1 MELTVRRH
9 HLIEESKAE
18 LDLAYEEVKRAEQK
32 IMALEREYNLRING
46 VDSSNGIDYQV
57 AISGIMKEKESIQA
71 KIGIEDLYKMQ
82 GMAIEKFAMMSSA
95 FAIVSSVEEIAMGSD
110 LLRELL
116 FKNGEQRKYRIDIDK
131 SVRAFSKGLRAYNR
145 EEASHENDILVR
157 RSWAR
162 IEELLQQSGGAGCLL
177 QLAHNWADFPQTLRS
192 YELISRYVMPRFQG
206 LNRGR
211 EASMA
216 WATDNRD
223 EFMSAGREAKAKAAR
238 DYEAEK
244 AARGEAEGA
253 ASGGTNEAASGGTN
267 EAASGHAEKA
277 AGD

>member
-1 MELTVRRH
+1 MRRH

-32 IMALEREYNLRING
+32 IMALEQEYNQRING
-46 VDSSNGIDYQV
+46 VDSANGIDYQA
-57 AISGIMKEKESIQA
+57 AISDIMREKEAIQA
-71 KIGIEDLYKMQ
+71 KICIEDLYDLQ

-95 FAIVSSVEEIAMGSD
+95 FAIVSSVEEVAMGSD

-162 IEELLQQSGGAGCLL
+162 IEELLRESGC
-177 QLAHNWADFPQTLRS
+177 H
-192 YELISRYVMPRFQG
+192 I
-206 LNRGR
+206 
-211 EASMA
+211 
-216 WATDNRD
+216 
-223 EFMSAGREAKAKAAR
+223 
-238 DYEAEK
+238 
-244 AARGEAEGA
+244 
-253 ASGGTNEAASGGTN
+253 
-267 EAASGHAEKA
+267 
-277 AGD
+277 

>member
-46 VDSSNGIDYQV
+46 VDSSNGIDYQA
-57 AISGIMKEKESIQA
+57 AISRIMKEKESIQA

-162 IEELLQQSGGAGCLL
+162 IEELLRESGC
-177 QLAHNWADFPQTLRS
+177 H
-192 YELISRYVMPRFQG
+192 I
-206 LNRGR
+206 
-211 EASMA
+211 
-216 WATDNRD
+216 
-223 EFMSAGREAKAKAAR
+223 
-238 DYEAEK
+238 
-244 AARGEAEGA
+244 
-253 ASGGTNEAASGGTN
+253 
-267 EAASGHAEKA
+267 
-277 AGD
+277 

>member
-162 IEELLQQSGGAGCLL
+162 IEELLRESGC
-177 QLAHNWADFPQTLRS
+177 H
-192 YELISRYVMPRFQG
+192 I
-206 LNRGR
+206 
-211 EASMA
+211 
-216 WATDNRD
+216 
-223 EFMSAGREAKAKAAR
+223 
-238 DYEAEK
+238 
-244 AARGEAEGA
+244 
-253 ASGGTNEAASGGTN
+253 
-267 EAASGHAEKA
+267 
-277 AGD
+277 

>member
-1 MELTVRRH
+1 MRRH

-162 IEELLQQSGGAGCLL
+162 IEELLRESGC
-177 QLAHNWADFPQTLRS
+177 H
-192 YELISRYVMPRFQG
+192 I
-206 LNRGR
+206 
-211 EASMA
+211 
-216 WATDNRD
+216 
-223 EFMSAGREAKAKAAR
+223 
-238 DYEAEK
+238 
-244 AARGEAEGA
+244 
-253 ASGGTNEAASGGTN
+253 
-267 EAASGHAEKA
+267 
-277 AGD
+277 

>member
-46 VDSSNGIDYQV
+46 ADSSNGIDYQA

-162 IEELLQQSGGAGCLL
+162 IEELLRESGG
-177 QLAHNWADFPQTLRS
+177 H
-192 YELISRYVMPRFQG
+192 I
-206 LNRGR
+206 
-211 EASMA
+211 
-216 WATDNRD
+216 
-223 EFMSAGREAKAKAAR
+223 
-238 DYEAEK
+238 
-244 AARGEAEGA
+244 
-253 ASGGTNEAASGGTN
+253 
-267 EAASGHAEKA
+267 
-277 AGD
+277 

>member
-46 VDSSNGIDYQV
+46 EDSSNGIDYQA

-145 EEASHENDILVR
+145 EEASHENDVLVR
-157 RSWAR
+157 QSWAR
-162 IEELLQQSGGAGCLL
+162 IEELLRESGC
-177 QLAHNWADFPQTLRS
+177 Q
-192 YELISRYVMPRFQG
+192 I
-206 LNRGR
+206 
-211 EASMA
+211 
-216 WATDNRD
+216 
-223 EFMSAGREAKAKAAR
+223 
-238 DYEAEK
+238 
-244 AARGEAEGA
+244 
-253 ASGGTNEAASGGTN
+253 
-267 EAASGHAEKA
+267 
-277 AGD
+277 

>member
-1 MELTVRRH
+1 MRRH

-46 VDSSNGIDYQV
+46 VDSSNGIDYQA

-162 IEELLQQSGGAGCLL
+162 IEELLRESGC
-177 QLAHNWADFPQTLRS
+177 Q
-192 YELISRYVMPRFQG
+192 I
-206 LNRGR
+206 
-211 EASMA
+211 
-216 WATDNRD
+216 
-223 EFMSAGREAKAKAAR
+223 
-238 DYEAEK
+238 
-244 AARGEAEGA
+244 
-253 ASGGTNEAASGGTN
+253 
-267 EAASGHAEKA
+267 
-277 AGD
+277 

>member
-145 EEASHENDILVR
+145 QEASHENDILVR
-157 RSWAR
+157 QSWAR
-162 IEELLQQSGGAGCLL
+162 IEELLRESGC
-177 QLAHNWADFPQTLRS
+177 H
-192 YELISRYVMPRFQG
+192 I
-206 LNRGR
+206 
-211 EASMA
+211 
-216 WATDNRD
+216 
-223 EFMSAGREAKAKAAR
+223 
-238 DYEAEK
+238 
-244 AARGEAEGA
+244 
-253 ASGGTNEAASGGTN
+253 
-267 EAASGHAEKA
+267 
-277 AGD
+277 

>member
-1 MELTVRRH
+1 MRRH

-46 VDSSNGIDYQV
+46 ADSSNGIDYQA

-162 IEELLQQSGGAGCLL
+162 IEELLRESGC
-177 QLAHNWADFPQTLRS
+177 H
-192 YELISRYVMPRFQG
+192 I
-206 LNRGR
+206 
-211 EASMA
+211 
-216 WATDNRD
+216 
-223 EFMSAGREAKAKAAR
+223 
-238 DYEAEK
+238 
-244 AARGEAEGA
+244 
-253 ASGGTNEAASGGTN
+253 
-267 EAASGHAEKA
+267 
-277 AGD
+277 

>member
-1 MELTVRRH
+1 MRRH

-46 VDSSNGIDYQV
+46 ADSSNGIDYQA

-162 IEELLQQSGGAGCLL
+162 IEELLRESGG
-177 QLAHNWADFPQTLRS
+177 H
-192 YELISRYVMPRFQG
+192 I
-206 LNRGR
+206 
-211 EASMA
+211 
-216 WATDNRD
+216 
-223 EFMSAGREAKAKAAR
+223 
-238 DYEAEK
+238 
-244 AARGEAEGA
+244 
-253 ASGGTNEAASGGTN
+253 
-267 EAASGHAEKA
+267 
-277 AGD
+277 